1 MDFNENHYSVK
12 QKIGDPGSKSIRNI
26 FRSILSRQN
35 GMNRHMEQHISFLAE
50 NPVFQFFGLEIYR
63 TRVGQSDAGEGIGMG
78 WESWREAPANSSC
91 PESIKAT
98 INHSPS
104 ATIQLPQVTAPNGVQ
119 WGPKNSKN
127 CRKTEKSFFH
137 KNRFFYNFKWYLGG
151 LGVSGGMAWTVRT
164 DSLEVWRDLVLHGM
178 GEVDFHV

>member
-78 WESWREAPANSSC
+78 WESWREAPANSSWR
-91 PESIKAT
+91 PGPHGA
-98 INHSPS
+98 
-104 ATIQLPQVTAPNGVQ
+104 QRLPHGAQRR
-119 WGPKNSKN
+119 GPKKGAQ
-127 CRKTEKSFFH
+127 RKGTIFID
-137 KNRFFYNFKWYLGG
+137 GP
-151 LGVSGGMAWTVRT
+151 
-164 DSLEVWRDLVLHGM
+164 
-178 GEVDFHV
+178 